1 MSGAQD
7 SVTWLLMTV
16 DDGLWRVYLQSWNT
30 GILGRQAVAVLV
42 LVCVAFLW
50 AAVVDGGRRAGWL
63 VAGQDGPTGFVTV
76 MVEMI
81 MEVRGSQLIHC
92 TAILH
97 HGSSRHTFK
106 KITKY
111 KWVELIHFY

>member
-7 SVTWLLMTV
+7 SVTRLLMTA
-16 DDGLWRVYLQSWNT
+16 DDGLGRVYLQSWDT

-42 LVCVAFLW
+42 LVGVAFLW

-63 VAGQDGPTGFVTV
+63 VTGWDDPTGFVTV

-81 MEVRGSQLIHC
+81 MEVRGSQLVHY
-92 TAILH
+92 TAIH

-106 KITKY
+106 KITKC
-111 KWVELIHFY
+111 KLVDLKHFY